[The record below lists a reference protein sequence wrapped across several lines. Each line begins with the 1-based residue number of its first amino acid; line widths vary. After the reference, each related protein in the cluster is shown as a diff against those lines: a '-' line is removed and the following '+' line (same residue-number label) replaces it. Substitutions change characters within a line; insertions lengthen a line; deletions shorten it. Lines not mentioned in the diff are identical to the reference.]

1 MDDVVSRITRGDVN
15 RMRPLDE
22 AIGKNI
28 KFTARHTAS
37 LFFGFSFIQYGR
49 CQKFSDYVMPPG
61 ACQHIIGPDSG

>member
-37 LFFGFSFIQYGR
+37 LFLPLLVFSVRTSSSEILLNYF
-49 CQKFSDYVMPPG
+49 VAPG
-61 ACQHIIGPDSG
+61 W